1 MTANMI
7 ALASITL
14 FYLEYKN
21 INRILDDFNNE
32 LFSNYPWPNL
42 QQLNINEDYF
52 ETKKYDLRFNK
63 EFTLRNYYLIIKVII
78 F

>member
-1 MTANMI
+1 M
-7 ALASITL
+7 
-14 FYLEYKN
+14 EYKN

-63 EFTLRNYYLIIKVII
+63 RIYSKKLLFDNKSDHILM
-78 F
+78 